1 MQEKKF
7 NLADLLLKN
16 QRYVDD
22 LATINYLYFQMII
35 EDIYPESLQMERV
48 VLVLKIKNIN
58 DLDLNINITL

>member
-1 MQEKKF
+1 MQEEKF

-35 EDIYPESLQMERV
+35 EDIHIQNHYRWN
-48 VLVLKIKNIN
+48 VLYWF
-58 DLDLNINITL
+58 